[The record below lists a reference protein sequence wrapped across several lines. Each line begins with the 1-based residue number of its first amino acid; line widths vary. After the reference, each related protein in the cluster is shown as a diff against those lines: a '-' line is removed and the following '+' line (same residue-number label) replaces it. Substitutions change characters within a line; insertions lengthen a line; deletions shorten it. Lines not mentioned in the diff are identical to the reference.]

1 MVYNYKTLMDFCES
15 LRLMYDVE
23 DDNLPDYKK
32 AYYAYWLS
40 VKIVKLH
47 IEDLH
52 ILNDYQTIMD
62 YSQNRITQVIDEIF
76 NTDKYEQTR
85 DFMLEIITIRKTAY
99 DITVEEINRF
109 IDDYYS
115 LFANEIQTSLNE
127 ILYDLDNLE

>member
-32 AYYAYWLS
+32 AYDAYWLS